1 LVRTDARAAVNGG
14 GSMIRDIIG
23 VAALFV
29 IALGLPVLAYGFGI

>member
-1 LVRTDARAAVNGG
+1 
-14 GSMIRDIIG
+14 MIRDIIG